1 MIRNDE
7 DFFNAAEA
15 QTDPL
20 TAEDRSNLLA
30 MMTSKPFLKLTKK
43 LLNDTDEMKNKFL
56 LFNLGEE
63 KERAAASK
71 LQGEIAA
78 YPRIFGLMVDE
89 ALMKEEPRDEAL
101 SRSTAT
107 PQA

>member
-7 DFFNAAEA
+7 DFWVAVEK
-15 QTDPL
+15 QDEPL
-20 TAEDRSNLLA
+20 NYEDRAAVLA
-30 MMTSKPFLKLTKK
+30 MMTSKPFLKLTKR
-43 LLNDTDEMKNKFL
+43 LLEQTDEMKNKFL
-56 LFNLGEE
+56 LFNLGDE

-78 YPRIFGLMVDE
+78 YPRLFGLMVEE
-89 ALMKEEPRDEAL
+89 ALLKEEPNDETG
-101 SRSTAT
+101 SPENSS